1 MATPAA
7 LTTSPM
13 CRKRGPEHALRNP
26 SSNWTCGMHIGT
38 SGALWG
44 KAIPVRTK
52 RRFRAH
58 GAAASS
64 RSGASL

>member
-1 MATPAA
+1 
-7 LTTSPM
+7 
-13 CRKRGPEHALRNP
+13 
-26 SSNWTCGMHIGT
+26 MHIGT